1 MAVTTLYSIWPYT
14 QCKELLIE
22 KTFLLEK
29 TDCIYVRINSLN
41 KKTKLAHVIS
51 LIVFLEGYE
60 EEPWA
65 NIKEDRTSRV
75 FR

>member
-1 MAVTTLYSIWPYT
+1 MAVTTLYLIWSNT

-29 TDCIYVRINSLN
+29 TDCIYVRISSLI
-41 KKTKLAHVIS
+41 KKPHLAHVIS

-65 NIKEDRTSRV
+65 NIKEDRTSRA